1 MLKIMIPENWAEKPP
16 IPLFCLFITQ
26 DHGAYDWACIT
37 QVEYP
42 RSPYYKSIL
51 RFLLSKYLL

>member
-1 MLKIMIPENWAEKPP
+1 MIPENWVEKP
-16 IPLFCLFITQ
+16 LLLFIR
-26 DHGAYDWACIT
+26 DWARIT
-37 QVEYP
+37 KVEYP